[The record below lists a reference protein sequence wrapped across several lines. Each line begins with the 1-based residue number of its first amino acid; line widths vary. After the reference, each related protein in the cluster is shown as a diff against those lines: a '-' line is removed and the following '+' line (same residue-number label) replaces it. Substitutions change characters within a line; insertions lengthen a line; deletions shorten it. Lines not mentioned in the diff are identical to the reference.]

1 VEETGI
7 PRENHWLA
15 ANHWQTLWGVHL
27 AWAVFE
33 LTTLVVIGTD
43 CTGSC
48 KCKTTIRSRPPL
60 QNRNIVESGIKHHNP
75 NPLSLWWVVDSTV
88 VTHFKEHR
96 HSVLFLFRYGYNY
109 YIMIYCWSD
118 YPWLDENWQIH
129 FIVSF
134 LFISIINN
142 LYKHSLRVWV
152 IMTPLHI
159 PYPHWF
165 CMATLLFFLLTISHT
180 FIVGLDLF
188 S

>member
-1 VEETGI
+1 MPLSTIFQLYHGGQWWRKPEYLEKTTDLPQI
-7 PRENHWLA
+7 TDKLYDRILYR
-15 ANHWQTLWGVHL
+15 VHL

-96 HSVLFLFRYGYNY
+96 HSVLFY
-109 YIMIYCWSD
+109 
-118 YPWLDENWQIH
+118 LDMDIIITLW
-129 FIVSF
+129 FIVDQIILDLMKIDKYISLFLSF
-134 LFISIINN
+134 LFQSLITCINTVCE
-142 LYKHSLRVWV
+142 S
-152 IMTPLHI
+152 
-159 PYPHWF
+159 
-165 CMATLLFFLLTISHT
+165 
-180 FIVGLDLF
+180 G
-188 S
+188 